1 MRRWLA
7 FILAALLLAGI
18 HEGAHA
24 LTSALYGEYATF
36 TVRPYGAMEIIY
48 KTPVEAREGAH
59 WAVIAGTS
67 NLLTLAL
74 GYLLLALSEWLARLR
89 VALIRGGAYYMT
101 MLALLADALNLS
113 LGPFLYGGDANGIAF
128 GLGVSRY
135 IIQGVF
141 LIVLLLNREL
151 VAQKLLPQYGV
162 QTDNLLLR
170 PWIRRAA

>member
-7 FILAALLLAGI
+7 FVLAALLLAAI

-24 LTSALYGEYATF
+24 VTSALYGEYEAF
-36 TVRPYGAMEIIY
+36 FVRPYGLEVVL

-59 WAVIAGTS
+59 WAVISGTS

-74 GYLLLALSEWLARLR
+74 GYLLLALSERLSRLR
-89 VALIRGGAYYMT
+89 VALIRGWAYYLT
-101 MLALLADALNLS
+101 LLALLADALNLS

-162 QTDNLLLR
+162 QTNSLLLR
-170 PWIRRAA
+170 PWIRRAT

>member
-7 FILAALLLAGI
+7 FVLAALLLAAL

-24 LTSALYGEYATF
+24 VTSALYGEYEAF
-36 TVRPYGAMEIIY
+36 FVRPYGLEVVFE
-48 KTPVEAREGAH
+48 TPVEAREGSH

-67 NLLTLAL
+67 NLLTLTL
-74 GYLLLALSEWLARLR
+74 GYLLLAIGERLARLR
-89 VALIRGGAYYMT
+89 VALIRGGVYYLT
-101 MLALLADALNLS
+101 LLALLADALNLS
-113 LGPFLYGGDANGIAF
+113 LGPFLYGGDAEGIAV

-151 VAQKLLPQYGV
+151 VAQKLLPRYGV
-162 QTDNLLLR
+162 QTSNLLLR
-170 PWIRRAA
+170 PWLRRAA

>member
-7 FILAALLLAGI
+7 FVLAALLLAGI

-24 LTSALYGEYATF
+24 LTSALYGEYGSF
-36 TVRPYGAMEIIY
+36 TVRPYGAMEVIY
-48 KTPVEAREGAH
+48 RTSVEAREGAH
-59 WAVIAGTS
+59 WAVISGTS

-74 GYLLLALSEWLARLR
+74 GYLLLALSERLARLR
-89 VALIRGGAYYMT
+89 VALIRGWVYYLT
-101 MLALLADALNLS
+101 LLALLADALNLS

-135 IIQGVF
+135 IVQGVF

-151 VAQKLLPQYGV
+151 VAQKLLPRYGV
-162 QTDNLLLR
+162 QTSNLLLR
-170 PWIRRAA
+170 PWLRRAA